1 MMYLQPPLPVNT
13 QRYHNISDL
22 YCLLYRCVVQT
33 FLIMHLISKKKKNGG
48 HPILLSVN
56 LLINYLYLLLI
67 CLCIF
72 PCFKIKHNWK
82 FE

>member
-33 FLIMHLISKKKKNGG
+33 FLIMYLISKKKNWGASNPTICEFIDKLFI
-48 HPILLSVN
+48 PT
-56 LLINYLYLLLI
+56 INMSMHFSL
-67 CLCIF
+67 F
-72 PCFKIKHNWK
+72 
-82 FE
+82 